1 MTIALDRFAA
11 LRRLVQ
17 AHGGTAAGRRR
28 GDPHGHGLHAG
39 RRVRPAR
46 HADRHRPRPRR
57 RRLAR
62 LSPRQSRSPGG
73 ALEVADHCSSFG
85 ESTVNHQFFF
95 SSVSRERN
103 QGLRPWNESTFSKV
117 RGFLGASL
125 IRDRLGVSTIIARRL
140 FFQGLFQD
148 GDFLSFHN
156 AVFGP

>member
-95 SSVSRERN
+95 LQFRGNAIRDSDPGTSRLSVKS
-103 QGLRPWNESTFSKV
+103 V
-117 RGFLGASL
+117 GFLEP
-125 IRDRLGVSTIIARRL
+125 V
-140 FFQGLFQD
+140 
-148 GDFLSFHN
+148 
-156 AVFGP
+156 